1 MSDLLNALRTAVR
14 PQTPQTAMTPLA
26 PLQRGLPGAARRL
39 SVGPWVAPGSAPDGW
54 GALAAGC
61 NHPHEGDA
69 IVSIYEMYGT
79 TPLPSSPVAL
89 LRRRMHP
96 VQAGDVDARYLQPIA
111 LYELLSPNGRDYLSS
126 TSMDA
131 LLEEL
136 ARRIGDCYIVIND
149 G

>member
-1 MSDLLNALRTAVR
+1 
-14 PQTPQTAMTPLA
+14 
-26 PLQRGLPGAARRL
+26 
-39 SVGPWVAPGSAPDGW
+39 
-54 GALAAGC
+54 
-61 NHPHEGDA
+61 
-69 IVSIYEMYGT
+69 
-79 TPLPSSPVAL
+79 
-89 LRRRMHP
+89 MHP